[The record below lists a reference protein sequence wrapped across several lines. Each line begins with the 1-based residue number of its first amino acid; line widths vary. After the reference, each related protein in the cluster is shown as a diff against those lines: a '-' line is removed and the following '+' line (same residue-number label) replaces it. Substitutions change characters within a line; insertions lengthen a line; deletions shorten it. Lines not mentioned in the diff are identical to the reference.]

1 MQLGLDRL
9 IRLAPKRLQRRR
21 EGCSGLAKTSLMT
34 DRQGLI
40 KNFPVWHLASLPL
53 LSEHKIY
60 NYEPDVKAPSSL
72 QTLQRLR
79 LPGLGHILTYCY
91 FLLKL
96 HGMTRSLCLFVCLT
110 FLTSATAQRSRLPSH
125 IIKPNAGDLAKLNV
139 YADNWFK
146 LYINGKLIAVD
157 SIEFMPHNIISVE
170 VLPEYPMTIAVMA
183 RDNADAITGREYEHT
198 QIGDGGFILKLG
210 DHAVSSSDWKA
221 KCFFFGPIEG
231 EKPPVRHLP
240 IPTDWFSVDFDDS
253 GWEAATE
260 YEEAVVRPPRP
271 FRDYNFE
278 GAKFIWTSDLDL
290 HNTVIFR
297 ATIEK
302 SGWEPR
308 WDTGTPARR
317 IEDLEK

>member
-1 MQLGLDRL
+1 MASR
-9 IRLAPKRLQRRR
+9 IFAP
-21 EGCSGLAKTSLMT
+21 
-34 DRQGLI
+34 
-40 KNFPVWHLASLPL
+40 
-53 LSEHKIY
+53 LSEHSIY
-60 NYEPDVKAPSSL
+60 NCESDVEAPSSL

-79 LPGLGHILTYCY
+79 LPRLGHILTYCY

-96 HGMTRSLCLFVCLT
+96 HVMSRSLCLFVCLT

-183 RDNADAITGREYEHT
+183 RDNADAITGNEYEHT

-221 KCFFFGPIEG
+221 KCFFFGPMEG
-231 EKPPVRHLP
+231 EKPPVRHIP
-240 IPTDWFSVDFDDS
+240 IPTNWFSVDFDDS

-271 FRDYNFE
+271 FRDYDFE

-317 IEDLEK
+317 IEDLEQ

>member
-1 MQLGLDRL
+1 MASRIFAPPLRAFDLQLRARCRSPIVL
-9 IRLAPKRLQRRR
+9 
-21 EGCSGLAKTSLMT
+21 T
-34 DRQGLI
+34 D
-40 KNFPVWHLASLPL
+40 ASTIEA
-53 LSEHKIY
+53 S
-60 NYEPDVKAPSSL
+60 
-72 QTLQRLR
+72 R
-79 LPGLGHILTYCY
+79 LGHILTYCY

-96 HGMTRSLCLFVCLT
+96 RGMTRSLCIFVCLT

-221 KCFFFGPIEG
+221 KCFFFGPMEG

-240 IPTDWFSVDFDDS
+240 IPTDWFSVGFDDS

-271 FRDYNFE
+271 FRDYDFE

-297 ATIEK
+297 ATVEK
-302 SGWEPR
+302 SGWQPR

-317 IEDLEK
+317 IEDLEQ